1 MSTESQIPEVDSGA
15 TISLAQNDPLNT
27 FAEMWY
33 HVFLWALL
41 SSVFVH
47 AVAAA
52 IAFATL
58 RKHIYGKFFPVF
70 ILIMGVLAPL
80 TSGVVSSAAV
90 AFVYDSSNMPMRAL
104 YALFWG
110 VGQTVVAA
118 CIGLTRILATL

>member
-58 RKHIYGKFFPVF
+58 RKHIYGNSFSV
-70 ILIMGVLAPL
+70 ITCI
-80 TSGVVSSAAV
+80 
-90 AFVYDSSNMPMRAL
+90 YI
-104 YALFWG
+104 YALQTNMRCLVEGTSSGNRQFFHCDVVNSCG
-110 VGQTVVAA
+110 VSWSYDVMPDPGFSQSSS
-118 CIGLTRILATL
+118 